1 MSDNQNANILQDA
14 IVWNEKHGEQL
25 VSSFACRYPGQYGE
39 AATALRQVRRQ
50 LEMEE

>member
-1 MSDNQNANILQDA
+1 MNDDQNANMLQDA
-14 IVWNEKHGEQL
+14 AAWNESHGEQS

-50 LEMEE
+50 LETEE

>member
-1 MSDNQNANILQDA
+1 MSDNQNTSMVDDA
-14 IVWNEKHGEQL
+14 ITWNEKHSEQS

-50 LEMEE
+50 LETEE